1 MIEPRVLVVE
11 DDAALRD
18 LLGRGLREEG
28 FTVVTVRDAAGAM
41 RLAGPDCAAL
51 ILDVGLPDAD
61 GRDLCAALRAHGVAA
76 PALFLTARGSVED
89 RLSGFAAGA
98 DDYLTKPFHFA
109 ELVARLQVL
118 IRRNPVTPAAPA
130 AVTLDPVSHAMRTA
144 AGAAPLTPTEFRL
157 MSVLAA
163 APGAVVRRRELI
175 RAGWPNGAIVHENTL
190 DQYVARLRRKLR
202 SIAAPAAVETAHGV
216 GYRYVAVDG

>member
-1 MIEPRVLVVE
+1 MNPRVLVVE
-11 DDAALRD
+11 DDGPLRD

-28 FTVVTVRDAAGAM
+28 FSVVTAPDAAGAM
-41 RLAGPDCAAL
+41 RMAGPQCAAL
-51 ILDVGLPDAD
+51 VLDVMLPDAD
-61 GRDLCAALRAHGVAA
+61 GRDLCAALRAQGVIA

-89 RLSGFAAGA
+89 RLSGFAAGG

-118 IRRNPVTPAAPA
+118 IRRTPAGTTGPA
-130 AVTLDPVSHAMRTA
+130 VVSMDPVSHAVQTPGGSVR
-144 AGAAPLTPTEFRL
+144 LTPTEFRL

-163 APGAVVRRRELI
+163 APGAVVRRRELV

-190 DQYVARLRRKLR
+190 DQYVARIRRKLR
-202 SIAAPAAVETAHGV
+202 AVHAPVAVETAHGV
-216 GYRYVAVDG
+216 GYRYVVTQS